1 MASLMAQARKL
12 RKEYPG
18 VVALKSLDLAVPAGE
33 VFGLVGPNGAGK
45 TTLLNVLATAI
56 RPDYGRASIAGFDI
70 EKEPREVRR
79 RLGYMPDFFNL
90 YDEMT
95 AADFITYFGLVFGVE
110 QAVLPGRVDALLK
123 EVNLEA
129 KRDAKIGELSR
140 GMRQRLV
147 FAKTLVHDPDVLL
160 LDEPLAGLDPLARM
174 EMREI
179 LRGLGSKG
187 KTVIISSHI
196 LTELSDFCSMVG
208 IMEKGEM
215 KLCGRID
222 ETLERFRADRLVTVE
237 VLQNGDQAREL
248 LKPLTDLVLEPGTGA
263 VIKFRCHERETI
275 AAANAALVAA
285 GLRVVSLSEEKG
297 DIEDLYFKVAMHEVS

>member
-1 MASLMAQARKL
+1 MENLMAQAEKL

-18 VVALKSLDLAVPAGE
+18 VVALRGLDLAVPAGE
-33 VFGLVGPNGAGK
+33 IFGLIGPNGAGK
-45 TTLLNVLATAI
+45 TTLLNVLATAL

-90 YDEMT
+90 YDDMT
-95 AADFITYFGLVFGVE
+95 AEDFITYFGLVFGVE
-110 QAVLPGRVDALLK
+110 QAALPDRVDALLK
-123 EVNLEA
+123 EVNLETKRRA
-129 KRDAKIGELSR
+129 KVAELSR

-160 LDEPLAGLDPLARM
+160 LDEPLSGLDPLARM

-179 LRGLGSKG
+179 LRGLREKG

-196 LTELSDFCSMVG
+196 LTELSDFCTMVG

-215 KLCGRID
+215 KLCGRIAD
-222 ETLERFRADRLVTVE
+222 ILERFRADRLITVE
-237 VLQNGDQAREL
+237 LLHDGDQAREL
-248 LKPLTDLVLEPGTGA
+248 LQPLPDLILEPGTGA
-263 VIKFRCHERETI
+263 VIKFRCRERETI

-285 GLRVVSLSEEKG
+285 GLRVVSLNEEKG
-297 DIEDLYFKVAMHEVS
+297 DIEDLYFKVALHEVS